1 MAAGVRFLVVRLAGR
16 EFAVPAW
23 RVCGMMQMR
32 GLHVEPMEG
41 LGAMRY
47 LATVHGKA
55 LPVYVPNGEL
65 GLEDRPVSA
74 RSCLLLIRGGAAA
87 GGGNAGYKEELDAA
101 AAKCALVVDSISRL
115 EEIPPGSCRTTGQEA
130 RPDPHQVRLGEKWRQ
145 VIDVDRVCQSRG
157 QAVLS
162 RIT

>member
-1 MAAGVRFLVVRLAGR
+1 MAAAVRFIVVRLAGR

-23 RVCGMMQMR
+23 RVCGMMQLR

-41 LGAMRY
+41 LGAVRY

-55 LPVYVPNGEL
+55 LPVYVPNGVL

-74 RSCLLLIRGGAAA
+74 RSCLLLIRGGAGTGAEALAA
-87 GGGNAGYKEELDAA
+87 GDAQ
-101 AAKCALVVDSISRL
+101 CALVVDSISRL
-115 EEIPPGSCRTTGQEA
+115 EEIPPASCRPAGPAVQ
-130 RPDPHQVRLGEKWRQ
+130 PNPQQVRLGEKWRE
-145 VIDVDRVCQSRG
+145 VIDIDQVCLYRG
-157 QAVLS
+157 QADLS

>member
-1 MAAGVRFLVVRLAGR
+1 VRFLVVRLAGR

-41 LGAMRY
+41 LGSMRY

-55 LPVYVPNGEL
+55 LPVYVPNGAL
-65 GLEDRPVSA
+65 GLEDRPLSA
-74 RSCLLLIRGGAAA
+74 RSCLLLIRGAAA
-87 GGGNAGYKEELDAA
+87 GASAVAPQEDLDADDA
-101 AAKCALVVDSISRL
+101 HYALVVDSISRL
-115 EEIPPGSCRTTGQEA
+115 EEIPRASCRPVNLAAQ
-130 RPDPHQVRLGEKWRQ
+130 PDPRQVRLGEKWRE
-145 VIDVDRVCQSRG
+145 VIDVDQVCQSRD
-157 QAVLS
+157 QAERS

>member
-1 MAAGVRFLVVRLAGR
+1 MAVGVRFLVVRLAGR

-32 GLHVEPMEG
+32 GLPVEPMEG

-55 LPVYVPNGEL
+55 LPVFVPNGAL
-65 GLEDRPVSA
+65 GLEDRPVPA
-74 RSCLLLIRGGAAA
+74 RSCLLLIRGGSAA
-87 GGGNAGYKEELDAA
+87 GGDELDAA
-101 AAKCALVVDSISRL
+101 AAQCALVVDSISRL
-115 EEIPPGSCRTTGQEA
+115 EEIPPASCRPTGQAA
-130 RPDPHQVRLGEKWRQ
+130 RPDPQQVRLGEKWRE
-145 VIDVDRVCQSRG
+145 VIDVDQVCQSRG

>member
-1 MAAGVRFLVVRLAGR
+1 MASGVRFLVVRLAGR
-16 EFAVPAW
+16 EYAVPAG

-32 GLHVEPMEG
+32 GLHIEPMEG

-55 LPVYVPNGEL
+55 LPVYVPNGVL

-74 RSCLLLIRGGAAA
+74 RSCLLLIRGAAVQ
-87 GGGNAGYKEELDAA
+87 GGDFDAEDA
-101 AAKCALVVDSISRL
+101 QCAMVVDSISRL
-115 EEIPPGSCRTTGQEA
+115 EEIQPAFCRPSDRSAPLDT
-130 RPDPHQVRLGEKWRQ
+130 RQVRLGEKWRE
-145 VIDVDRVCQSRG
+145 VIDVDHVCQSRL
-157 QAVLS
+157 QAVRS

>member
-1 MAAGVRFLVVRLAGR
+1 VAAGVRFLVVRLAGR

-41 LGAMRY
+41 FGAMRY

-55 LPVYVPNGEL
+55 LPVYVPNGVL

-74 RSCLLLIRGGAAA
+74 RSCLLLIRGASTASVDH
-87 GGGNAGYKEELDAA
+87 LDAA
-101 AAKCALVVDSISRL
+101 DAQCALVVDPISRL
-115 EEIPPGSCRTTGQEA
+115 EEIPHSSCRPAEKA
-130 RPDPHQVRLGEKWRQ
+130 AHPDPSQVRLGEKWRE
-145 VIDVDRVCQSRG
+145 VIDLDSVCHNRA
-157 QAVLS
+157 QAVRS